1 MGHGNDSTFW
11 SNFFGSNPDK
21 GGQRFI
27 NQFGDNWGG
36 SIDNRIWGVKQPI
49 WIDTHNA
56 YLHYLEIPELRTV
69 INKRASMMSSAMP
82 KLINQDG
89 DQVESHWAL
98 DLIKNPNPT
107 QSWSDVIFSL
117 SVNDSL
123 YSNAFAYAPKRSFG
137 VVNLLVPLPSD
148 KIIINTTGKTL
159 KQMDVEGLIKDYVFC
174 YDNTD
179 RETLAFDEIIY
190 LATPDGLNIIN
201 PNSRMEALK
210 YPLSNIRAA
219 YSKRNVL
226 LENIGAI
233 GILSAKNSD
242 MGGAIPMTPE
252 EKTDI
257 QRDWYRRSK
266 DELIITEADVNW
278 QPMSFPTKDL
288 MLFEELAADK
298 LAIVDIYGL
307 NSYVFSQEK
316 GATFSNVK
324 EGLKMAYTSAIIPD
338 TEAMYDGLTEQL
350 GLEAEGLR
358 LVPDFSHI
366 HVLAQDDNLA
376 AQALDTR
383 ASALIKIQTAGVI
396 LTEDEQKAILKS

>member
-1 MGHGNDSTFW
+1 MGQGNDSTFW
-11 SNFFGSNPDK
+11 SNFFGMNPDS
-21 GGQRFI
+21 GQRFI
-27 NQFGDNWGG
+27 RQFENNW
-36 SIDNRIWGVKQPI
+36 SRNLDNRVWGVKEPI

-69 INKRASMMSSAMP
+69 INKRADMMSSAVP
-82 KLINQDG
+82 LLVNEAG
-89 DQVESHWAL
+89 EVVENHWANA
-98 DLIKNPNPT
+98 LIKNPNPT
-107 QSWSDVIFSL
+107 QSWHDVIFSL

-123 YSNAFAYAPKRSFG
+123 YSNSFAYAPRRSFD

-148 KIIINTTGKTL
+148 KMIINTTGKRL
-159 KQMDVEGLIKDYVFC
+159 KQMDVEGLIQNYQFC
-174 YDNTD
+174 YDD
-179 RETLAFDEIIY
+179 AQIDTLEVDEVIY
-190 LATPDGLNIIN
+190 LTTPDGLNIIS

-210 YPLSNIRAA
+210 YPLSNIRAS

-233 GILSAKNSD
+233 GILSAQKGD

-257 QRDWYRRSK
+257 QRDWFRRSK
-266 DELIITEADVNW
+266 DELIITEADVSW

-288 MLFEELAADK
+288 MLYEELTADK
-298 LAIVDIYGL
+298 MAIVDIYGL

-338 TEAMYDGLTEQL
+338 TEAMYDALSEQL

-366 HVLAQDDNLA
+366 HVLKADENLS

-383 ASALIKIQTAGVI
+383 AAALLKIQTAGVT
-396 LTEDEQKAILKS
+396 LTDEEMKAIINI

>member
-1 MGHGNDSTFW
+1 MGQGIDTSFW
-11 SNFFGSNPDK
+11 ANFFGVNPSSEN
-21 GGQRFI
+21 RFI
-27 NQFGDNWGG
+27 NQFNWG
-36 SIDNRIWGVKQPI
+36 SNIDNRIWGVKQPI

-69 INKRASMMSSAMP
+69 INKRADMMASGIP
-82 KLINQDG
+82 ILVNDKG
-89 DQVESHWAL
+89 EQVESHWVL
-98 DLIKNPNPT
+98 DLIENPNPT
-107 QSWSDVIFSL
+107 QTWADVIFSL

-123 YSNAFAYAPKRSFG
+123 YSNAFAYAPKRSFD
-137 VVNLLVPLPSD
+137 VVNLIVPLPSD
-148 KIIINTTGKTL
+148 KMIINTTGKRL
-159 KQMDVEGLIKDYVFC
+159 KQMDLDGLIKNYQFC
-174 YDNTD
+174 YDDANID
-179 RETLAFDEIIY
+179 TLELDEVIY
-190 LATPDGLNIIN
+190 LTTPDGLNIIN

-210 YPLSNIRAA
+210 YPLSNIRAS

-233 GILSAKNSD
+233 GILSAQKGD
-242 MGGAIPMTPE
+242 LGGAIPMTPE

-288 MLFEELAADK
+288 MLYEELTADK
-298 LAIVDIYGL
+298 MAIVDIYGL

-324 EGLKMAYTSAIIPD
+324 EGLKMAYQTSIIPD
-338 TEAMYDGLTEQL
+338 TEAMYDGLSEQL

-366 HVLAQDDNLA
+366 QVLAQDENLT

-383 ASALIKIQTAGVI
+383 ASALLKIQQSGVT
-396 LTEDEQKAILKS
+396 LTDEEMKSIINI